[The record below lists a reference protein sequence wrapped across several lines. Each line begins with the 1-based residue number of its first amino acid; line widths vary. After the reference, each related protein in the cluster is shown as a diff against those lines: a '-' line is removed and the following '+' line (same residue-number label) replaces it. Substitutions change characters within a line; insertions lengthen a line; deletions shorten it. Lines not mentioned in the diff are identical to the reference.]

1 MEIEILEKVE
11 NPILKRVEVK
21 FKLTHEEAATPS
33 RETVIAKLAAMLN
46 ADRDRTILKKIDGT
60 FGLQYSFGEANLY
73 DNATDAL
80 EIEPKHILKRNA
92 LLVVEEEK
100 K

>member
-1 MEIEILEKVE
+1 MEIEILEKVD

-46 ADRDRTILKKIDGT
+46 ADKDRTILKKIDGS
-60 FGLQYSFGEANLY
+60 FGLQYSHGEANLY
-73 DNATDAL
+73 EDAAAAL
-80 EIEPKHILKRNA
+80 SIEPKYVLKRNA
-92 LLVVEEEK
+92 LLEEEE
-100 K
+100 

>member
-21 FKLTHEEAATPS
+21 FKLSHEEAATPS

-46 ADRDRTILKKIDGT
+46 AERNRTILKKIDGS
-60 FGLQYSFGEANLY
+60 FGLQYSLGEANLY
-73 DNATDAL
+73 EDAAAAL
-80 EIEPKHILKRNA
+80 SIEPKHILKRNA
-92 LLVVEEEK
+92 LLEEEENE
-100 K
+100 